1 MKKLVESKSNEVTPE
16 VLKALLADLRG
27 LVADLQGK
35 LKLKRAKT
43 KKTTRIE
50 ALEVKRQK

>member
-50 ALEVKRQK
+50 ALEVKCQK